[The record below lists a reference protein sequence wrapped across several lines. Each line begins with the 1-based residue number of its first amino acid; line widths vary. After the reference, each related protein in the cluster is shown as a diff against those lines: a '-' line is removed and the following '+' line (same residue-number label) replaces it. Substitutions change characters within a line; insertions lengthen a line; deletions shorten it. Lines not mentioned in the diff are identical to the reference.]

1 LKTDFNVGLHIF
13 IGIEEMFPKQSFSN
27 ANNGGAN
34 AARTPDAP
42 REDKQVE
49 VAYEQHDGAEV
60 VALRYM
66 TWTDGLGWCC
76 QKTIRVEEHQ
86 LDELHRALTV
96 ARHRARRK
104 AADAGATQTPAQVI
118 QFPSLA

>member
-1 LKTDFNVGLHIF
+1 
-13 IGIEEMFPKQSFSN
+13 MFPIESLKATHPTSAHES
-27 ANNGGAN
+27 GGA
-34 AARTPDAP
+34 
-42 REDKQVE
+42 DKKIE
-49 VAYEQHDGAEV
+49 VSFEQGEGAQ

-76 QKTIRVEEHQ
+76 QKTIRVEQEQ

-104 AADAGATQTPAQVI
+104 AAEDGATHTPAKVI
-118 QFPSLA
+118 QLPSLA

>member
-1 LKTDFNVGLHIF
+1 MKTDFNIGLHIL
-13 IGIEEMFPKQSFSN
+13 IGIEEMFPKQSFSDL
-27 ANNGGAN
+27 NNGGAS
-34 AARTPDAP
+34 AARVLDDA
-42 REDKQVE
+42 REDKKVE
-49 VAYEQHDGAEV
+49 VAYEQHEGAEV

-76 QKTIRVEEHQ
+76 QKTIRVEENQ

-104 AADAGATQTPAQVI
+104 AADAGAAHTPTQVI
-118 QFPSLA
+118 QFPSIA

>member
-1 LKTDFNVGLHIF
+1 
-13 IGIEEMFPKQSFSN
+13 MFPKQSFSEV
-27 ANNGGAN
+27 NNGGA
-34 AARTPDAP
+34 AARNSDAA
-42 REDKQVE
+42 REDRKVE
-49 VAYEQHDGAEV
+49 VIYEQHDGAEV

-76 QKTIRVEEHQ
+76 QKTIRVEESQ
-86 LDELHRALTV
+86 LDELHRALTA

-104 AADAGATQTPAQVI
+104 AADVGTPQTPAQVI

>member
-1 LKTDFNVGLHIF
+1 
-13 IGIEEMFPKQSFSN
+13 MFPKQSFSD
-27 ANNGGAN
+27 ANTGGAS
-34 AARTPDAP
+34 AARVQESAG
-42 REDKQVE
+42 EDRKID
-49 VAYEQHDGAEV
+49 VAYERLGDAEV

-76 QKTIRVEEHQ
+76 QKTIRVQQDE

-104 AADAGATQTPAQVI
+104 AADAGAPQTSAQVI
-118 QFPSLA
+118 QLPSLA

>member
-1 LKTDFNVGLHIF
+1 LKTDFNIGLHNSK
-13 IGIEEMFPKQSFSN
+13 GIEEMFPKQSFSEV
-27 ANNGGAN
+27 NNGGAN
-34 AARTPDAP
+34 AARTFDAA
-42 REDKQVE
+42 REVKKVE
-49 VAYEQHDGAEV
+49 VAYEQHEGAEV
-60 VALRYM
+60 LALRYM

-76 QKTIRVEEHQ
+76 QKTIRVEEEQ

-104 AADAGATQTPAQVI
+104 AADAGTPQTPAQVI

>member
-1 LKTDFNVGLHIF
+1 
-13 IGIEEMFPKQSFSN
+13 MFPKQSFSN
-27 ANNGGAN
+27 VSNGGAN
-34 AARTPDAP
+34 AARTIDDA
-42 REDKQVE
+42 REDRKVE
-49 VAYEQHDGAEV
+49 VAYEQHEGSEV

-76 QKTIRVEEHQ
+76 QKTIRVEEAQ
-86 LDELHRALTV
+86 LDELHRALTL

-104 AADAGATQTPAQVI
+104 AADAGETHTPAQVI

>member
-1 LKTDFNVGLHIF
+1 
-13 IGIEEMFPKQSFSN
+13 MFPKQSFSDVS
-27 ANNGGAN
+27 
-34 AARTPDAP
+34 AARAQEAA
-42 REDKQVE
+42 REDKRVE
-49 VAYEQHDGAEV
+49 VAYEQGGGAEV

-76 QKTIRVEEHQ
+76 QKTIRVEPDQ

-104 AADAGATQTPAQVI
+104 AAEAGGVTTPAQVI
-118 QFPSLA
+118 QLPSLA

>member
-1 LKTDFNVGLHIF
+1 
-13 IGIEEMFPKQSFSN
+13 MFLRQSFSEV
-27 ANNGGAN
+27 NNGGAD
-34 AARTPDAP
+34 AARNSDAA
-42 REDKQVE
+42 REDRKVE
-49 VAYEQHDGAEV
+49 VSYEQHEGSEV

-76 QKTIRVEEHQ
+76 QKTIRVEEGQ
-86 LDELHRALTV
+86 LDELHRALTA

-104 AADAGATQTPAQVI
+104 AADAGAAHTPAQVI